1 MISQQNPDFTGVVV
15 AAGKSSRFGSPVP
28 KQFHDLA
35 GRTVLERAVRALADR
50 PGVAGVVVV
59 LAPHDISGP
68 HAVMASGWPGV
79 LEVVAGGESRAESV
93 ARGLRAVGSS
103 PFVLVHDGARPL
115 VSGRLVDDV
124 MAATRLHGAAVPL
137 MPIADTVKA
146 VDASGAVAKTV
157 DRSSLRLSQTPQGA
171 RTDWLLQA
179 MAQARKAGISV
190 TDEAAALELAGRKVA
205 AVPGE
210 ARNRKITSIEDL
222 EDARELLRER
232 WDYRVGSGFDIHRFE
247 NGRKLF
253 LGGVHF
259 EGETGLAGHS
269 DADVVLHAA
278 MDALLGAAGLGD
290 IGRLF
295 PPQDDR
301 WKGADSAALAARVA
315 QMVREQGFEIV
326 NIDLTV
332 LAEAPAIGP
341 VAERMRRAIGSC
353 LSIETGRIGLKA
365 TTLEGLGAV
374 GRREGIACQAVALLG
389 RQRGS

>member
-1 MISQQNPDFTGVVV
+1 VSSQQNPDFTGVVV

-35 GRTVLERAVRALADR
+35 GRTILERSVRALADR

-59 LAPHDISGP
+59 LAPHEIAGP
-68 HAVMASGWPGV
+68 NAEMVRGWPGV
-79 LEVVAGGESRAESV
+79 LRVVAGGESRAESV
-93 ARGLRAVGSS
+93 ACGLRSSESS

-115 VSGRLVDDV
+115 VSGRLVDEV
-124 MAATRLHGAAVPL
+124 MEATRLHGAAVPL
-137 MPIADTVKA
+137 MAISDTVKA
-146 VDASGAVAKTV
+146 VDASGAVAETV
-157 DRSSLRLSQTPQGA
+157 DRSSLRLSQTPQGS

-179 MAQARKAGISV
+179 MSRAQDAGISV

-222 EDARELLRER
+222 EEAREALRER
-232 WDYRVGSGFDIHRFE
+232 PGYRVGSGFDIHRLDTA
-247 NGRKLF
+247 RKLV
-253 LGGVHF
+253 LGGVLF

-290 IGRLF
+290 IGGLF
-295 PPQDDR
+295 PPQDER
-301 WKGADSAALAARVA
+301 WKGADSAALATRVA
-315 QMVREQGFEIV
+315 ALVREQGFEIV

-341 VAERMRRAIGSC
+341 MAERMRRAIGSC
-353 LSIETGRIGLKA
+353 LSIDPGRIGLKA

-389 RQRGS
+389 GGRGS